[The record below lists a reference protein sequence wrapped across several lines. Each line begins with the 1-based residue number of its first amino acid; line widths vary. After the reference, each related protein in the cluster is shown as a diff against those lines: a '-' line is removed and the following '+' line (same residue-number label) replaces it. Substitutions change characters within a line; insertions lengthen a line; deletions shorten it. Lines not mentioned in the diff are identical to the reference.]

1 MVSGWPR
8 LRGVANTAPY
18 PPALSPSATK
28 ARDSGRAMQNTPG
41 WALLIFRAPITAG
54 SRRTPSESRPEPGII
69 PAKRSCATARARH
82 IDAPG
87 GEDRWGACWVGTG
100 RGQAGG
106 DAVRLF
112 DRDALGEVTGLVD
125 V

>member
-82 IDAPG
+82 IDAG
-87 GEDRWGACWVGTG
+87 RRGSVGRLLG
-100 RGQAGG
+100 RDGAGG
-106 DAVRLF
+106 DAGRLF
-112 DRDALGEVTGLVD
+112 DRDA
-125 V
+125 